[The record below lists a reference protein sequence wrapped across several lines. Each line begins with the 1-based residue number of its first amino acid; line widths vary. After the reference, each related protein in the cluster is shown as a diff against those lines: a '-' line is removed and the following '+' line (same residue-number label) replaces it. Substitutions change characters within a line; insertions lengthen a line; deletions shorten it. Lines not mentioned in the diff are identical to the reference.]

1 MNNSKT
7 RKWIEYRVFKTVM
20 MVYRGE
26 YAIDNAQFVKI
37 MKVSIPETDK
47 ILIKKA
53 DKKSM
58 KLSIKQILN

>member
-26 YAIDNAQFVKI
+26 YAIDNAQSVKI